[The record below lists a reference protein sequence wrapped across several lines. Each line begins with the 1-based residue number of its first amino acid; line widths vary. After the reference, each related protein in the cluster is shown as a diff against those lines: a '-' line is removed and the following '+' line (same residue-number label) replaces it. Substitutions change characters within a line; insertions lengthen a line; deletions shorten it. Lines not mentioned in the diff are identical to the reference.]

1 MALFFS
7 LFFEINRKQSI
18 KSSFV
23 IIILMK
29 EEGPE
34 KPSKICVLYHR
45 LYLLRSG
52 REEEKRKWLV
62 ARHIDLLFIFC
73 CCCSWSFW
81 GNSGWIYIPGI
92 WADKPVWS
100 VAQSRSQS
108 YLRCW
113 TGLHPLAFSYTWNV
127 LYKNSSPLA
136 SQSTL
141 VNASLCILFSF
152 SVLFLFPSGSV
163 TLVNPV

>member
-1 MALFFS
+1 MPQSVSFFS
-7 LFFEINRKQSI
+7 LFLQIISLQQSI

-23 IIILMK
+23 IIIPME
-29 EEGPE
+29 EEGPRNLL
-34 KPSKICVLYHR
+34 KSASLYR

-113 TGLHPLAFSYTWNV
+113 TGLHPLAFSYTRNV
-127 LYKNSSPLA
+127 LLKNSSPLA
-136 SQSTL
+136 WQSTL

-152 SVLFLFPSGSV
+152 RLFSFYPQAALH
-163 TLVNPV
+163 

>member
-1 MALFFS
+1 
-7 LFFEINRKQSI
+7 
-18 KSSFV
+18 
-23 IIILMK
+23 
-29 EEGPE
+29 
-34 KPSKICVLYHR
+34 
-45 LYLLRSG
+45 
-52 REEEKRKWLV
+52 
-62 ARHIDLLFIFC
+62 
-73 CCCSWSFW
+73 
-81 GNSGWIYIPGI
+81 
-92 WADKPVWS
+92 VWS

-141 VNASLCILFSF
+141 VYASLCILFSF